1 MASGVLSFADFLGG
15 PDNINLIQ
23 VFPSDQRIYTYD
35 FGTDATNFKYALDYQ
50 TLVVDPISFGRDGTP
65 NFTNSETIG
74 YFPKVDLHG
83 VAGGF
88 AVAGADFVPAQT
100 AGQASAGT
108 YVKLVAGNTNKVQ
121 VLYPAAMYIG
131 PIVPD
136 ARSKVCLT
144 VVSFSWANGT
154 VTDKSENSSFRFGF
168 LQCYEPDAPIGDPT
182 GAAGFTAITVS

>member
-1 MASGVLSFADFLGG
+1 MASGVLSFSDYIGG
-15 PDNINLIQ
+15 PDNINLLQ

-35 FGTDATNFKYALDYQ
+35 FGTDASSFKFALDFQ
-50 TLVVDPISFGRDGTP
+50 TLVVDPITFGRDGTP

-83 VAGGF
+83 TAGGF
-88 AVAGADFVPAQT
+88 AVAAADFAPAT
-100 AGQASAGT
+100 DNGQASAGT
-108 YVKLVAGNTNKVQ
+108 YVKTVTGFPNKVQ

-144 VVSFSWANGT
+144 VVSFSWANGAT
-154 VTDKSENSSFRFGF
+154 TTKAEINNFRFGF

>member
-1 MASGVLSFADFLGG
+1 MAGVLSFSDYIGG
-15 PDNINLIQ
+15 PDNINLLQ

-35 FGTDATNFKYALDYQ
+35 FGTDATDFKYALDYQ
-50 TLVVDPISFGRDGTP
+50 TLVVDPITFGRDGTP
-65 NFTNSETIG
+65 NFSTSQTIG

-88 AVAGADFVPAQT
+88 AVAGADFDPDVDGD
-100 AGQASAGT
+100 GQASAGV
-108 YVKLVAGNTNKVQ
+108 YVRTLEGNPTKVQ

-144 VVSFSWANGT
+144 VVSFSWANGLT
-154 VTDKSENSSFRFGF
+154 TNKSENSSFRFGF

-182 GAAGFTAITVS
+182 EEAGFTAIVLA